1 MGSHKTKKI
10 LIAKKNYQLGE
21 EQTQRNCN
29 SDFFE
34 ISSFLGQKGYNPE
47 SNWQKILLKI
57 QEKSHSPF
65 VGMQPGKASLEI
77 SLEKSQKLKSNLPHA
92 PAIPLLG
99 VCPMELTF
107 YLTNTSH
114 PCSLLLYS
122 Q

>member
-1 MGSHKTKKI
+1 M
-10 LIAKKNYQLGE
+10 LLG
-21 EQTQRNCN
+21 TCK

-34 ISSFLGQKGYNPE
+34 ISSFLGQKGCNPE
-47 SNWQKILLKI
+47 SNSQQILLKT
-57 QEKSHSPF
+57 QEKSHSLF

-77 SLEKSQKLKSNLPHA
+77 SLEKSQKLKLNPPHDL
-92 PAIPLLG
+92 AIPLLG

-114 PCSLLLYS
+114 TCSLLLYS